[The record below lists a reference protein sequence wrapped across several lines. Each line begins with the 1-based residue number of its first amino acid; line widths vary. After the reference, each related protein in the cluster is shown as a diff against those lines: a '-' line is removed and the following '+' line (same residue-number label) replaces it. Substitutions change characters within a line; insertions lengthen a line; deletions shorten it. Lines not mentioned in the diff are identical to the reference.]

1 MPSSMPLD
9 EEYLDKQIEMKVT
22 NVQESAQ
29 ISLGSNSNFDI
40 YQAIKIW
47 YTDPDNFFMKI
58 LPKEDD
64 FLTIL

>member
-9 EEYLDKQIEMKVT
+9 EEYLDKQIEMKVA

-47 YTDPDNFFMKI
+47 CTDPDNFFMKI